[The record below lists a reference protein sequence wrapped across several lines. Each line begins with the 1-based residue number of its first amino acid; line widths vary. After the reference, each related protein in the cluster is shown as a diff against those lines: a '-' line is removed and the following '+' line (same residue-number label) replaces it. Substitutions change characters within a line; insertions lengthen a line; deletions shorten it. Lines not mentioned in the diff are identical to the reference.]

1 MTINEQLKELFKDT
15 SFENYQYEDFSTADE
30 LMEAMQEEI
39 SQDEVIYFSNAMEY
53 LMENDSSLMES
64 CELASDL
71 GYETKN
77 LNSELLATILTQH
90 NLNQELY
97 KLQDEIEEIYNSE
110 SEE

>member
-30 LMEAMQEEI
+30 LIEAIQEEI
-39 SQDEVIYFSNAMEY
+39 TQDEVIYYSNAMEY
-53 LMENDSSLMES
+53 LIENDNSLMKS
-64 CELASDL
+64 CQLASDM
-71 GYETKN
+71 GCETHN
-77 LNSELLATILTQH
+77 LNSEMLATILKQH

>member
-1 MTINEQLKELFKDT
+1 MSINEQLKELFKDT

-30 LMEAMQEEI
+30 LIEAMQEEI
-39 SQDEVIYFSNAMEY
+39 SQDEIIYYSNAMEY